1 MNMYLISDNRETL
14 VGLRLAGI
22 KGEVVNKKSEAYD
35 ALKRVLDNKNIGIL
49 LFTEK
54 AAQLVK
60 EEITEIKLKKTYP
73 LIVEIPDRH
82 GSNKDNDYILNY
94 VRNSVG
100 IKVWGGLY
108 DNYWRKI
115 KFIY

>member
-1 MNMYLISDNRETL
+1 MIIYLISDNRDTL

-22 KGEVVNKKSEAYD
+22 KGRVVHERSEAKE
-35 ALKRVLDNKNIGIL
+35 ALNIALQDKNIGIL
-49 LFTEK
+49 AITEK
-54 AAQLVK
+54 AAELIK
-60 EEITEIKLKKTYP
+60 DEITEIKLKKPYP

-100 IKVWGGLY
+100 IKV
-108 DNYWRKI
+108 
-115 KFIY
+115 

>member
-22 KGEVVNKKSEAYD
+22 KGEIVYKKSEAQN
-35 ALKRVLDNKNIGIL
+35 ALRRALDNKNIGIII
-49 LFTEK
+49 FTEK
-54 AAQLVK
+54 AAKLIK
-60 EEITEIKLKKTYP
+60 DEIIEIKLKRPYP

-82 GSNKDNDYILNY
+82 GSDKDNDYILNY

-100 IKVWGGLY
+100 IKV
-108 DNYWRKI
+108 
-115 KFIY
+115 

>member
-1 MNMYLISDNRETL
+1 MVIYLISDNRDTL

-22 KGEVVNKKSEAYD
+22 KGRVVHERNEAKE
-35 ALKRVLDNKNIGIL
+35 ALNIALQDKNIGIL
-49 LFTEK
+49 AISEK
-54 AAQLVK
+54 AAELIK
-60 EEITEIKLKKTYP
+60 DEITEIKLKKPYP

-100 IKVWGGLY
+100 IKV
-108 DNYWRKI
+108 
-115 KFIY
+115 